1 MDIKELQAEFE
12 KLKKAAAEEF
22 ETAKKELNEDYFNEE
37 NKEKLQEIEKKAF
50 NKFEEIINSSK
61 KNMEEAESKVEG
73 LTDSEKDEVKE
84 LGKKAQDEY
93 EKEMAKIKEDFEKA
107 KKAAEEKKNKAI
119 AKAEDMKEDAK
130 EGLKDAGEKVKEV
143 AENAKEK
150 VEEKSTPVIENV
162 KEGLENAGEKIKETA
177 ENIKEKVEEK
187 TEPLKEKAEDVK
199 NDAEDKF
206 TKVKKEVKAKANE
219 TKEKAEAKKEELKD
233 EFQKVEKNVKT
244 KGNGSIFSKI
254 LAVIIAIILIVLICT
269 GVAYI
274 LSKKV
279 SPQDTLKAAFLRTQ
293 GEYNTVTVTAGKMD
307 ESIKPKSIVE
317 YFGRNGDAKLVS
329 QVNLE
334 NTDKP
339 VVALNANVKKDG
351 KELINYRAEVKDNY
365 IAFGYKTKN
374 EEKVYKT
381 ESEQIKMITAFL
393 TSLKNYNG
401 DFKEIAKFAKENEK
415 EAFDN
420 VINSYSEF
428 IEKSIVKDE
437 DKIVFED
444 GMIKRVIG
452 VRPDLDSYKKLA
464 KNVQEL
470 LKKESILTKIT
481 ETMNKITKE
490 SEADNNIKQDALKNE
505 DVATMID
512 GLLEEIQKMEKAEKV
527 SENNIIYVYV
537 EPFTSKLSKLKI
549 VSDFGD
555 NKKAELIVKYSKSRV
570 SENLD
575 KEKAQEL
582 KQPQFALM
590 EYLINDDML
599 KAYEEMAKEEG
610 LTQELQQELQQRIQ
624 SSKQIK
630 ALYDVFKQGMNGNTK
645 NTENKNE
652 NKKEEVKEKVEDKKE
667 EIKEKAEDKKEEVKE
682 KVENKKEEI
691 KEKVEDKKE
700 NE

>member
-1 MDIKELQAEFE
+1 MNIKELQAEFE

-22 ETAKKELNEDYFNEE
+22 QTAKKELNEDYFNEE

-61 KNMEEAESKVEG
+61 KNMEEVESKVEG

-84 LGKKAQDEY
+84 LGKKAQEEY
-93 EKEMAKIKEDFEKA
+93 EKEMAKIKEEFEKA
-107 KKAAEEKKNKAI
+107 KKVAEEKKNNAI

-130 EGLKDAGEKVKEV
+130 EGLKDSGEKVKET

-199 NDAEDKF
+199 DDAEDKF
-206 TKVKKEVKAKANE
+206 TKVKEEVKAKANE

-244 KGNGSIFSKI
+244 KGNGSIFRKI

-334 NTDKP
+334 NADKP

-420 VINSYSEF
+420 VINSYNEF

-452 VRPDLDSYKKLA
+452 VRPDLESYKKLA

-470 LKKESILTKIT
+470 LKKESVLTKLT
-481 ETMNKITKE
+481 ETINKITKQ
-490 SEADNNIKQDALKNE
+490 SETDNNIKQDTLTNE
-505 DVATMID
+505 DVVTMID
-512 GLLEEIQKMEKAEKV
+512 GLLEEVQKMEKAEKV

-575 KEKAQEL
+575 KEKAQQL
-582 KQPQFALM
+582 QQPQFALM

-599 KAYEEMAKEEG
+599 KAYEEIAKEEG

-645 NTENKNE
+645 NTENK
-652 NKKEEVKEKVEDKKE
+652 KED
-667 EIKEKAEDKKEEVKE
+667 
-682 KVENKKEEI
+682 KKEEI

-700 NE
+700 EIKENN

>member
-219 TKEKAEAKKEELKD
+219 TKEKAEEKKEELKD

-420 VINSYSEF
+420 VINSYNEF

-470 LKKESILTKIT
+470 LEKESVLTKIT
-481 ETMNKITKE
+481 ETVNKITKQ
-490 SEADNNIKQDALKNE
+490 SETDNNIKQDALKNE
-505 DVATMID
+505 DVAAMID

-599 KAYEEMAKEEG
+599 KAYEEIAKEEG
-610 LTQELQQELQQRIQ
+610 LTQELQQEVQQRIQ

-645 NTENKNE
+645 NTENKIE

-667 EIKEKAEDKKEEVKE
+667 EIKEK
-682 KVENKKEEI
+682 
-691 KEKVEDKKE
+691 VEDKKE

>member
-1 MDIKELQAEFE
+1 MNIKELQAEFE

-22 ETAKKELNEDYFNEE
+22 QTAKKELNEDYFNEE

-206 TKVKKEVKAKANE
+206 TKVKKEVKTKANE

-334 NTDKP
+334 NADKP

-428 IEKSIVKDE
+428 VEKSIVKDE

-452 VRPDLDSYKKLA
+452 VRPDLESYKKLA

-470 LKKESILTKIT
+470 LKKESVLTKLT
-481 ETMNKITKE
+481 ETINKITKQ
-490 SEADNNIKQDALKNE
+490 SETDNNIKQDALTNE

-599 KAYEEMAKEEG
+599 KAYEEIAKEEG

-630 ALYDVFKQGMNGNTK
+630 ALYDVFKQGMNGSTK
-645 NTENKNE
+645 NTEN
-652 NKKEEVKEKVEDKKE
+652 
-667 EIKEKAEDKKEEVKE
+667 KKEEVKE

-691 KEKVEDKKE
+691 KEKAEDKKEEIKEKAEDKKEEIKEKVEDKKE

>member
-107 KKAAEEKKNKAI
+107 KKAAEEKKNNAI

-470 LKKESILTKIT
+470 LEKESVLTKIT
-481 ETMNKITKE
+481 ETVNKITKQ
-490 SEADNNIKQDALKNE
+490 SETDNNIKQDALKNE
-505 DVATMID
+505 DVAAMID

-599 KAYEEMAKEEG
+599 KAYEEIAKEEG
-610 LTQELQQELQQRIQ
+610 LTQELQQEVQQRIQ

-667 EIKEKAEDKKEEVKE
+667 EVKE
-682 KVENKKEEI
+682 KVEDKKEEI

>member
-219 TKEKAEAKKEELKD
+219 TKEKAEEKKEELKD

-470 LKKESILTKIT
+470 LEKESVLTKIT
-481 ETMNKITKE
+481 ETVNKITKQ
-490 SEADNNIKQDALKNE
+490 SETDNNIKQDALKNE
-505 DVATMID
+505 DVAAMID

-599 KAYEEMAKEEG
+599 KAYEEIAKEEG
-610 LTQELQQELQQRIQ
+610 LTPELQQELQQRIQ

-630 ALYDVFKQGMNGNTK
+630 ALYDVFKQGMNGSTK
-645 NTENKNE
+645 NTENKIE

-667 EIKEKAEDKKEEVKE
+667 
-682 KVENKKEEI
+682 
-691 KEKVEDKKE
+691 

>member
-206 TKVKKEVKAKANE
+206 TKVKKEVKAKANG

-415 EAFDN
+415 VAFDN

-470 LKKESILTKIT
+470 LEKESVLTKIT
-481 ETMNKITKE
+481 ETVNKITKQ
-490 SEADNNIKQDALKNE
+490 SETDNNIKQDALKNE

-599 KAYEEMAKEEG
+599 KAYEEIAKEEG
-610 LTQELQQELQQRIQ
+610 LTQELQQEVQQRIQ

-645 NTENKNE
+645 NTENK
-652 NKKEEVKEKVEDKKE
+652 
-667 EIKEKAEDKKEEVKE
+667 KEEVKE

-691 KEKVEDKKE
+691 KEKAEDKKEEIKEKAEDKKEEIKEKVEDKKE